1 MDLIRAIQSG
11 RREKLKTNRY
21 TPHQSKYFAEQILLQ
36 RPPSSID
43 GLVST
48 MAGVKVDLNPH
59 QVDAALFAVKSPLSS
74 GALLADEVGLGKTI
88 EAGLVLAQCWAERKR
103 HILLI
108 VPAALRMQW
117 RSELFEKFYIDSL
130 IMEST
135 VYNKLRKEGI
145 KNPFDNKE
153 QVVICSYQFASKKAL
168 DLQLV
173 PWDLVII
180 DEAHRLRNVYKSN
193 NVIGKKLK
201 RVLSGRKKLLLT
213 ATPLQNNLM
222 ELYGLA
228 SIIDDRVFGDDKTF
242 REMYV
247 SVSNSSIRN
256 QNLKKRLEQLCKR
269 TLRKQVTE
277 YVRYTERHALL
288 REYTP
293 TEAEEKLYNSVSDYL
308 QTDKLYALP
317 DEQRSLITMVLRKLL
332 ASSSFAIAGTL
343 QSLIKRLNDL
353 LEGVNAELP
362 LDDYDSFEEMMD
374 EASGDDDLEAAE
386 DDFTADLKRDRA
398 GIKAELDR
406 LTQFAELASGINSNS
421 KGDDLIL
428 ALEQGF
434 AKIEELGGQRK
445 AVIFTESRRTQN
457 YLLNLLSNNGY
468 KDSIVFLNGTN
479 NDEISSRIYA
489 DWKQRHKDDS
499 HISGSKQADMKAAVV
514 EEFRDRAS
522 ILIGTEAA
530 AEGINLQFCSLIV
543 NYDLPWNPQRIEQR
557 IGRCHRYG
565 QKNDVVVINFLNR
578 KNAADKRV
586 YELLDQKFR
595 LFDGVFGSSDE
606 VLGTL
611 ESGVDFE
618 KRIAEIYQ
626 KCKTAE
632 DIQREFDALQ
642 EELFDEIED
651 KMSSARQSILENF
664 DEVVTARL
672 KDCQDGTVASLDKFT
687 QWIYYFFLA
696 HGAERVQ
703 PLSQWRL
710 QFKDGDVK
718 RTYNLRWRDAE
729 EEGDVFLRREDPLY
743 ESWLQESLLAELS
756 PVAIRFYHTD
766 SERNISFFNTHPGI
780 KGVLSVDK
788 VSYNGINHEEHLIF
802 TVITEDGTLMDDE
815 IVNSMLGLPAEIVG
829 DCASE
834 SSELVQL
841 RGTRLKI
848 HQEHIEEANKQFYL
862 DECDKLDA
870 YSEDLKEG
878 LQRKRKEL
886 DKLIKEKEKE
896 FRASTSLSLDKIISM
911 KDGINKLKD
920 KRKKMQR
927 EIYLQEDEIDMQ
939 RDKLQEE
946 IRQKLNRTSKITH
959 IMTLSFEVV

>member
-1 MDLIRAIQSG
+1 M
-11 RREKLKTNRY
+11 KTNSY

-36 RPPSSID
+36 RPQSSID
-43 GLVST
+43 GLVSA

-130 IMEST
+130 IMESP
-135 VYNKLRKEGI
+135 VYNKLRKEGAA
-145 KNPFDNKE
+145 NPFDNNA
-153 QVVICSYQFASKKAL
+153 QVVICSYQFASKKAF

-180 DEAHRLRNVYKSN
+180 DEAHRLRNVYKAN

-201 RVLSGRKKLLLT
+201 SALAGRKKLLLT

-247 SVSNSSIRN
+247 SVTNSAIRN
-256 QNLKKRLEQLCKR
+256 QNLKKRLESLCKR

-293 TEAEEKLYNSVSDYL
+293 STSEEKLYNDVSAYL
-308 QTDKLYALP
+308 QTDTLYALP
-317 DEQRSLITMVLRKLL
+317 NEQRSLITMVLRKLL
-332 ASSSFAIAGTL
+332 ASSTFAIAGTL
-343 QSLIKRLNDL
+343 QSLIKRLQDL
-353 LEGVNAELP
+353 LDGVETEL
-362 LDDYDSFEEMMD
+362 LMDDYDSFEEMVD
-374 EASGDDDLEAAE
+374 ESSSDEDDLVAHEESPTAA
-386 DDFTADLKRDRA
+386 LMQDRA
-398 GIKAELDR
+398 GIEAELNR
-406 LTQFAELASGINSNS
+406 LTQFAELASGIHANS

-434 AKIEELGGQRK
+434 EKIEELGGQRK
-445 AVIFTESRRTQN
+445 AVIFTESRRTQD
-457 YLLNLLSNNGY
+457 YLFNLLSNNGY
-468 KDSIVFLNGTN
+468 EGSIVFLNGTN
-479 NDEISSRIYA
+479 NDEISKRIYEG
-489 DWKQRHKDDS
+489 WKERHINDS
-499 HISGSKQADMKAAVV
+499 LISGSKQADMKAAVV
-514 EEFRDRAS
+514 EEFRDRAC

-618 KRIAEIYQ
+618 KRISEIYQ

-642 EELFDEIED
+642 EELSDEIED

-672 KDCQDGTVASLDKFT
+672 KDCQDDTVASLDKFS

-696 HGAERVQ
+696 HGAERVT

-710 QFKDGDVK
+710 QVKDGDVK
-718 RTYNLRWRDAE
+718 KTYNLRWREAE
-729 EEGDVFLRREDPLY
+729 NEGDVFLRREDPLY
-743 ESWLQESLLAELS
+743 EAWLQESMSAELS
-756 PVAIRFYHTD
+756 PVAIRFCHTN
-766 SERNISFFNTHPGI
+766 SERNISFFNAHPGI

-788 VSYNGINHEEHLIF
+788 LSYNGLSHEEHLLF
-802 TVITEDGTLMDDE
+802 SVITEDGTLMDDD

-829 DCASE
+829 ACPSE
-834 SSELVQL
+834 SPELVQL
-841 RGTRLKI
+841 RETRLGTQ
-848 HQEHIEEANKQFYL
+848 QEQVEEANKQYYL

-896 FRASTSLSLDKIISM
+896 FRTSTNLPLDKIISM
-911 KDGINKLKD
+911 KDEINKLKD

-927 EIYLQEDEIDMQ
+927 EIYQQEDEIDLQ

-946 IRQKLNRTSKITH
+946 IRQRLNKTARITH
-959 IMTLSFEVV
+959 IMTIAFEVV

>member
-1 MDLIRAIQSG
+1 MNS
-11 RREKLKTNRY
+11 Y

-36 RPPSSID
+36 RPQSSLD
-43 GLVST
+43 GLVSA
-48 MAGVKVDLNPH
+48 MSGVKVDLNPH
-59 QVDAALFAVKSPLSS
+59 QVDAALFAVKSPLST

-88 EAGLVLAQCWAERKR
+88 EAGLVLAQCWAERR
-103 HILLI
+103 RRILLI

-117 RSELFEKFYIDSL
+117 RAELFEKFYIDSIL
-130 IMEST
+130 MESSI
-135 VYNKLRKEGI
+135 YNKLRKEGVI
-145 KNPFDNKE
+145 NPFDVRDR
-153 QVVICSYQFASKKAL
+153 VVICSYQFASKKAI

-173 PWDLVII
+173 PWDLIII

-193 NVIGKKLK
+193 NIMGKKLK
-201 RVLSGRKKLLLT
+201 KVLSGRKKLLLT

-247 SVSNSSIRN
+247 SGTNNDIRN
-256 QNLKKRLEQLCKR
+256 QNLKKRLAPLCQR
-269 TLRKQVTE
+269 TLRKQVSE
-277 YVRYTERHALL
+277 YVRYTGRHAIL
-288 REYTP
+288 REYMP
-293 TEAEEKLYNSVSDYL
+293 TADEEKLYNDISEYL

-317 DEQRSLITMVLRKLL
+317 DGQRTLITMVLRKLL

-343 QSLIKRLNDL
+343 QSLINRLNDL
-353 LEGVNAELP
+353 LEGIKTELS
-362 LDDYDSFEEMMD
+362 LDDYDGFDELMD
-374 EASGDDDLEAAE
+374 ETSGDDDDDAAE
-386 DDFTADLKRDRA
+386 DILTADLKRDQA
-398 GIKAELDR
+398 GIKAELER
-406 LTQFAELASGINSNS
+406 LMQFAELASSINTNS

-434 AKIEELGGQRK
+434 AKTEELGGQRK

-457 YLLNLLSNNGY
+457 YLFNLLSNHGY
-468 KDSIVFLNGTN
+468 EGKIVFLNGTN
-479 NDEISSRIYA
+479 NDEISKQIYT
-489 DWKQRHKDDS
+489 DWKERHKNDGL
-499 HISGSKQADMKAAVV
+499 ISGSKQADMKAAIV
-514 EEFRDRAS
+514 EEFRDHAS

-586 YELLDQKFR
+586 YELLAQKFR

-606 VLGTL
+606 ILGSL

-618 KRIAEIYQ
+618 KRISEIYQ
-626 KCKTAE
+626 KCKTAD

-642 EELFDEIED
+642 EELSDEIKD
-651 KMSSARQSILENF
+651 KMASARQSILENF
-664 DEVVTARL
+664 DEVVAARL
-672 KDCQDGTVASLDKFT
+672 KDCQNGTVASLDKFT
-687 QWIYYFFLA
+687 QWIYYFFLT
-696 HGAERVQ
+696 HGAERVK
-703 PLSQWRL
+703 PLTQWRL
-710 QFKDGDVK
+710 QFEDGDVK
-718 RTYNLRWRDAE
+718 RTYNLKWRDAE

-743 ESWLQESLLAELS
+743 EAWLQESLSNDLPS
-756 PVAIRFYHTD
+756 VAIHFHHAD
-766 SERNISFFNTHPGI
+766 SDRNISFFNMHPGI
-780 KGVLSVDK
+780 KGVLSIDK
-788 VSYNGINHEEHLIF
+788 LSYYGLSHEEHLIF
-802 TVITEDGTLMDDE
+802 TVITEDGTTMDEE
-815 IVNSMLGLPAEIVG
+815 IIDSMLGLPAEIVG
-829 DCASE
+829 DCPPE
-834 SSELVQL
+834 SPELIAQ
-841 RGTRLKI
+841 RDMRIGTQ
-848 HQEHIEEANKQFYL
+848 QEQIDEANKQFYL

-886 DKLIKEKEKE
+886 SKLIKEKEKE
-896 FRASTSLSLDKIISM
+896 CRASTNLPLDQIIAM
-911 KDGINKLKD
+911 KDEINRLKD

-927 EIYLQEDEIDMQ
+927 EIYQQEDEIDMQ

-946 IRQKLNRTSKITH
+946 IRQKLNGTTEITH
-959 IMTLSFEVV
+959 IMTISFEVE